1 MKIQSRISVFMIS
14 LVFVLVFFQGCA
26 YPEEKRLDY
35 DYLADGIQEIQ
46 IVSFIYFTESE
57 YDKDGD
63 YYQYHIIRSLT
74 SEETEP
80 FLTDLSQ
87 ITFISERPPRSVCGY
102 GVILIYENKKIYISA
117 HTYEDEG
124 KPECFSFGWNEE
136 FNNLLEKT
144 LEP

>member
-1 MKIQSRISVFMIS
+1 MAFD
-14 LVFVLVFFQGCA
+14 GCA
-26 YPEEKRLDY
+26 YSEERRLDY

-46 IVSFIYFTESE
+46 IVSFIHFTDAE
-57 YDKDGD
+57 YEKGGD

-117 HTYEDEG
+117 HTYEDKG
-124 KPECFSFGWNEE
+124 MPETFDFGWNED
-136 FNNLLEKT
+136 FIGLLEKT
-144 LEP
+144 LGYALDGS